1 MKIKIPKKL
10 IKILKKL
17 RDAIASA
24 FGLTTSQEISDEEYE
39 IIKTIRS
46 SNVYKIVTDEEELR
60 KLDAP
65 TELPVADIKPEG
77 PITKQDGVLSSI
89 AFTNLVNTLYRTL
102 DDMKLLPDGKYKDYV
117 ILDIKKAFQ
126 KCGME
131 VVEYDGTNKEFFDIK
146 ESCDC
151 SKEEMGTPTIR
162 DSKTKCIKIKGVVFV
177 PEK

>member
-1 MKIKIPKKL
+1 MIFTMKIKIPKKL
-10 IKILKKL
+10 
-17 RDAIASA
+17 RDAIATA
-24 FGLTTSQEISDEEYE
+24 LGLTPSLEISVEEYE

-46 SNVYKIVTDEEELR
+46 SSVYKVVTDEEELR
-60 KLDAP
+60 KLDSP
-65 TELPVADIKPEG
+65 TEPHVVDIKPEDL
-77 PITKQDGVLSSI
+77 TTRKDGVLSSI

-102 DDMKLLPDGKYKDYV
+102 DDMRSLPDGKYKDYV
-117 ILDIKKAFQ
+117 ISDIKKAFQ

-131 VVEYDGTNKEFFDIK
+131 VVEYDGTNKEFFDVK

-162 DSKTKCIKIKGVVFV
+162 DSKSKCIKIKGVVFV